1 MIKNLL
7 EIRGIGIV
15 DVAHLFG
22 VSAVRDTKKV
32 NLVVELVDWNEKI
45 EYERVGIKEEQYRI
59 LGIDLPMVKV
69 PLSSGRNTAAIVEL
83 ASRNHI
89 LKQQGVFTAAE
100 LEEKILKSME
110 GKTKP

>member
-1 MIKNLL
+1 
-7 EIRGIGIV
+7 V
-15 DVAHLFG
+15 
-22 VSAVRDTKKV
+22 
-32 NLVVELVDWNEKI
+32 KI
-45 EYERVGIKEEQYRI
+45 
-59 LGIDLPMVKV
+59 

-110 GKTKP
+110 DKSKP